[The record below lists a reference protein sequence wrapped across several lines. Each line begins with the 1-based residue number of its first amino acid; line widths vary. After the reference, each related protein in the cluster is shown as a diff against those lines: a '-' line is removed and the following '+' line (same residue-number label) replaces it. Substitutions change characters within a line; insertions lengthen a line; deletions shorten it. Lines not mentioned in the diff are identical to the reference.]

1 MSNSV
6 SGGIPEPKAQHS
18 GIRRNGSLSTLYHR
32 LMMAKYQIRVHVLIP
47 LEEILKDAFRNYPTV
62 TSYLM
67 VLAGLSLIPILA
79 FVGFSLFIGSILVG
93 MGLTFVLTWGSVII
107 GSAFFALLAS
117 LAFLAA
123 ASFWIVLGL
132 FVTIFAA
139 RLAYNL
145 QKNVAEKFRHSKV
158 VKELYN
164 HAHEKRLHQQQQNGL
179 DEKVA

>member
-47 LEEILKDAFRNYPTV
+47 SKRSSRMPLGTTPR
-62 TSYLM
+62 SR
-67 VLAGLSLIPILA
+67 
-79 FVGFSLFIGSILVG
+79 LFIGSILVG